1 MRLTIENKSKMEMFV
16 ALFQLLKNWGSC
28 LNLHFEKTRLY
39 IQSMDKSHIC
49 LSSIH
54 ISSDWFSHYEI
65 DNPANISLDS
75 TNFAIMMNYA
85 VKHNKMEIKFEDESD
100 PDTIFINLSSATSSI
115 YSNNGTTADVVEST
129 KKEPKKTKVPK
140 VKEEHNK
147 FDHFFELGLIEVEQD
162 TLNIPEVEYDVD
174 FTMKA
179 DNFSELISELMV
191 FGSNLNILCNE
202 EVLEFNASGDAGK
215 LKVNIPI
222 DDLNEYAISEGD
234 SLDISYSLTHL
245 GKMCLSTKLGQYV
258 SLSIST
264 EYPMAI
270 KYDLG
275 DNSTVAFY
283 IAPKIAE

>member
-28 LNLHFEKTRLY
+28 LKLHFEKTRLY
-39 IQSMDKSHIC
+39 IQSMDKSHVC
-49 LSSIH
+49 LSSIN
-54 ISSDWFSHYEI
+54 ISSNWFSNYEI
-65 DNPANISLDS
+65 VNPANISLDAN
-75 TNFAIMMNYA
+75 NFAIMMNYA
-85 VKHNKMEIKFEDESD
+85 LKHNKMEIKFEDETD
-100 PDTIFINLSSATSSI
+100 PDTIFINLSSNNSS
-115 YSNNGTTADVVEST
+115 SNVSSSDLVEPT
-129 KKEPKKTKVPK
+129 KKEPKKNKVPK
-140 VKEEHNK
+140 VKEDHNK
-147 FDHFFELGLIEVEQD
+147 FDHFFELGLIDAEQD

-174 FTMKA
+174 FTMKSE
-179 DNFSELISELMV
+179 NFSELISELMV

-222 DDLNEYAISEGD
+222 DDLNEYAIAEGD
-234 SLDISYSLTHL
+234 SLDISYSLNHL

-275 DNSTVAFY
+275 DNSSVAFY
-283 IAPKIAE
+283 IAPKIAD

>member
-54 ISSDWFSHYEI
+54 ISSNWFSHYEI

-85 VKHNKMEIKFEDESD
+85 LKHNKMEINFEDESD
-100 PDTIFINLSSATSSI
+100 PDTIFINLSSATSNNNIS
-115 YSNNGTTADVVEST
+115 SNTDDVVE
-129 KKEPKKTKVPK
+129 PKKKGKAKVTK
-140 VKEEHNK
+140 VKEDHNK

-174 FTMKA
+174 FTMKS

-191 FGSNLNILCNE
+191 FGSNLNIMCNE
-202 EVLEFNASGDAGK
+202 EVLVFNASGDAGK

-222 DDLNEYAISEGD
+222 DDLNEYAIAEGD

-275 DNSTVAFY
+275 DNSSVAFY
-283 IAPKIAE
+283 IAPKISE

>member
-85 VKHNKMEIKFEDESD
+85 LKHSKMEIKFEDESD
-100 PDTIFINLSSATSSI
+100 PDTIFINLSSSNGS
-115 YSNNGTTADVVEST
+115 SNNICTNNTVDVVE
-129 KKEPKKTKVPK
+129 PKKKGKVTK
-140 VKEEHNK
+140 VKEDHNK

-174 FTMKA
+174 FTMKS

-191 FGSNLNILCNE
+191 FGSNLNIICNE
-202 EVLEFNASGDAGK
+202 DKVEFNASGDAGK

-222 DDLNEYAISEGD
+222 DDLNEYAIAEGD

-275 DNSTVAFY
+275 DNSSVAFY
-283 IAPKIAE
+283 IAPKIAD

>member
-49 LSSIH
+49 LSSIN
-54 ISSDWFSHYEI
+54 ISSNWFSHYEI
-65 DNPANISLDS
+65 DNPSNISLDAN
-75 TNFAIMMNYA
+75 NFAIMMNYA
-85 VKHNKMEIKFEDESD
+85 LKHSKMEIKFEDETD
-100 PDTIFINLSSATSSI
+100 PDTIFINLSSATT
-115 YSNNGTTADVVEST
+115 SNNISSSSSDIV
-129 KKEPKKTKVPK
+129 EPKKKGKVTK
-140 VKEEHNK
+140 VKEDHNK

-162 TLNIPEVEYDVD
+162 TLNIPEVDYDVD
-174 FTMKA
+174 FTMKS

-222 DDLNEYAISEGD
+222 DDLNEYAIAEGD

-275 DNSTVAFY
+275 DNSSVAFY
-283 IAPKIAE
+283 IAPKISD

>member
-65 DNPANISLDS
+65 DNPSNISLDS

-85 VKHNKMEIKFEDESD
+85 LKHSKMEIKFEDESD
-100 PDTIFINLSSATSSI
+100 PDTIFINLSSSSTSSI
-115 YSNNGTTADVVEST
+115 CST
-129 KKEPKKTKVPK
+129 VDIVEPKKKGKVPK
-140 VKEEHNK
+140 VKEDHNK

-202 EVLEFNASGDAGK
+202 QVLEFNASGDAGK

-222 DDLNEYAISEGD
+222 DDLNEYAIAEGD

-275 DNSTVAFY
+275 DNSSVAFY
-283 IAPKIAE
+283 IAPKISD

>member
-54 ISSDWFSHYEI
+54 ISSNWFSYYEI

-85 VKHNKMEIKFEDESD
+85 LKHSKMEIKFEDDTD
-100 PDTIFINLSSATSSI
+100 PDTIFINLSSSNGS
-115 YSNNGTTADVVEST
+115 SNNICTNSTVDVVE
-129 KKEPKKTKVPK
+129 PKKKGKVTK
-140 VKEEHNK
+140 VKEDHNK

-174 FTMKA
+174 FTMKS
-179 DNFSELISELMV
+179 DNFTELISELMV
-191 FGSNLNILCNE
+191 FGSNLNIICNE
-202 EVLEFNASGDAGK
+202 DNLEFNASGDAGK

-222 DDLNEYAISEGD
+222 DDLNEYAIAEGD

-275 DNSTVAFY
+275 DNSSVAFY
-283 IAPKIAE
+283 IAPKIAD

>member
-16 ALFQLLKNWGSC
+16 ALFQLLKAWGSC

-54 ISSDWFSHYEI
+54 ISSEWFSHYEI

-85 VKHNKMEIKFEDESD
+85 LKHNKMEIKFEDESD
-100 PDTIFINLSSATSSI
+100 PDTIFINLSSATSS
-115 YSNNGTTADVVEST
+115 NNICTNSSDMLV
-129 KKEPKKTKVPK
+129 EPKKKGKVTK
-140 VKEEHNK
+140 VKEDHNR

-162 TLNIPEVEYDVD
+162 TLNIPEVDYDVD
-174 FTMKA
+174 FTMKS

-191 FGSNLNILCNE
+191 FGSNLNIICNE
-202 EVLEFNASGDAGK
+202 DKLEFNASGDAGK

-222 DDLNEYAISEGD
+222 DDLNEYAIAEGD

-275 DNSTVAFY
+275 DNSSVAFY

>member
-54 ISSDWFSHYEI
+54 ISSSWFSYYEI

-85 VKHNKMEIKFEDESD
+85 LKHNKMEIKFEDDTD
-100 PDTIFINLSSATSSI
+100 PDTIFINLSSDI
-115 YSNNGTTADVVEST
+115 ADIV
-129 KKEPKKTKVPK
+129 EPKKKGKVTK
-140 VKEEHNK
+140 VKEDHNK

-174 FTMKA
+174 FTMKS

-191 FGSNLNILCNE
+191 FGSNLNIMCNE

-222 DDLNEYAISEGD
+222 DNLNEYAIAEGD

-275 DNSTVAFY
+275 DNSSVAFY

>member
-54 ISSDWFSHYEI
+54 ISSNWFSHYEI

-85 VKHNKMEIKFEDESD
+85 LKHSKMEIKFEDESD
-100 PDTIFINLSSATSSI
+100 PDTIFINLSSSNGS
-115 YSNNGTTADVVEST
+115 SNNICTNNTVDVVE
-129 KKEPKKTKVPK
+129 PKKKGKVTK
-140 VKEEHNK
+140 VKEDHNK

-174 FTMKA
+174 FTMKS

-191 FGSNLNILCNE
+191 FGSNLNIICNE
-202 EVLEFNASGDAGK
+202 DKVEFNASGDAGK

-222 DDLNEYAISEGD
+222 DDLNEYAIAEGD

-275 DNSTVAFY
+275 DNSSVAFY
-283 IAPKIAE
+283 IAPKIAD